1 MKLILASGSPRRRE
15 LLEKMGLT
23 FAVCPSNQEEI
34 LQPGFTPQ
42 QEVVSLSEQ
51 KAQAVYKLAPENGV
65 VLSADTVVVL
75 DDKILGKP
83 VDTEDAR
90 IMLRALS
97 GRSHKVLTGVTVMGP
112 KGMESHCEETVVRFK
127 KLSEKEI
134 DCYVATGEPMDKAGG
149 YGIQGLAAMF
159 VTGIEG
165 DYYNVVGLPLCSTM
179 EMLRR
184 VGISVLEDVQ

>member
-23 FAVCPSNQEEI
+23 FAVYPSNQEEI